1 MPQDNRSRHGSVSGS
16 GGVRLSAA
24 GSSTGRAEPAR
35 KRRVDSGTSADS
47 ETSSDHFSVA
57 GSSTGRANQLHRQP
71 LTPVKKRWVDT
82 GASTDSETLPAGLTL
97 ELLLTG
103 ASTDS
108 DDGSQHS
115 IDSTRL
121 FFTDVGFMETKLLGE
136 IIEDSRHC
144 PDKMTN
150 DDINELVSEVRPDI
164 YVKPHLVK
172 TQETEWL
179 VVAPDWEEVPPSQ
192 YIPLQNTPYDGCLM
206 TLRRSTSREISLKI
220 FNVRI
225 PECKS
230 SSSYYVK
237 PQKRPDMAC
246 TIFTLL
252 NKEKAPCIVI
262 GNLGFALATCLRGLQ
277 QFDEK
282 MVRGFQISYR

>member
-35 KRRVDSGTSADS
+35 KRRVGSGTSADS

-57 GSSTGRANQLHRQP
+57 GSSTGRANQLLRQP
-71 LTPVKKRWVDT
+71 VTPVKKRRVDT
-82 GASTDSETLPAGLTL
+82 GASTDSET
-97 ELLLTG
+97 
-103 ASTDS
+103 SS

-121 FFTDVGFMETKLLGE
+121 FFTDVGFVENKLQGE

-164 YVKPHLVK
+164 YVKPHRVR
-172 TQETEWL
+172 TRETEWDL
-179 VVAPDWEEVPPSQ
+179 VAPDWQEVTSDQ

-206 TLRRSTSREISLKI
+206 TLRRSTPREISLKI

>member
-16 GGVRLSAA
+16 GGVRPSAA

-35 KRRVDSGTSADS
+35 KRRVGSGTSADS

-71 LTPVKKRWVDT
+71 LRPVKKRRVDT

-121 FFTDVGFMETKLLGE
+121 FFTDVGFVENKLQGD
-136 IIEDSRHC
+136 IMEDSRHC
-144 PDKMTN
+144 PDRMTY
-150 DDINELVSEVRPDI
+150 DDIQELVSEVRPDI

-206 TLRRSTSREISLKI
+206 TLRRSTPRETSLKI

-225 PECKS
+225 PECKPS
-230 SSSYYVK
+230 SRYYVK
-237 PQKRPDMAC
+237 PKNRPDIAC

-252 NKEKAPCIVI
+252 NEEKAPCIVI
-262 GNLGFALATCLRGLQ
+262 GNLGFALATCLRSLR

-282 MVRGFQISYR
+282 MLRGFQISYR